1 MSVFVNDNIEFIY
14 SPSYATQVSSP
25 INLISGEFYF
35 MEAVVKVGSN
45 SFDHLGVGVRQPDG
59 KKHRP
64 ILDPDLYYEIPGE
77 TYRFVSYPF
86 KLHLF
91 VCLCYVYFELFP

>member
-1 MSVFVNDNIEFIY
+1 
-14 SPSYATQVSSP
+14 
-25 INLISGEFYF
+25 

-77 TYRFVSYPF
+77 TYRFVS
-86 KLHLF
+86 
-91 VCLCYVYFELFP
+91 